1 MILKATTVGSV
12 SHARQLGQHL
22 LKRDENELVQV
33 HELSGVATQDLIKGL
48 ADMQRLSEL
57 TQGKTGLFHVAINPQ
72 AHHSGELTPEQWEG
86 CLSKIENEFS
96 LSGQP
101 RAVVQHIKDGRSH
114 YHVVY
119 QLTDPDTCKLKRLS
133 MFKIRCKSLGESLER
148 ELGHERTNREPS
160 RKSYSRDEQQQAK
173 RRGETVKDRRETIRE
188 IFEASRD
195 SKDFEARLAA
205 AGYTIAKGDRAA
217 LVMVNGQGDVFNL
230 SRELGMK
237 LGEVKQ
243 YFNGIERDL
252 PELSAVKVQL
262 KARSSEPA
270 PRSKAEEQQ
279 LLELFKETGQDV
291 AQAQVKTPAEQ
302 RAAAND
308 NTKPIQPEEKAR
320 RAANDNRPDERPPL
334 PPDKPTALEKF
345 KAFEE
350 NAQEQVKAPDRSPT
364 TAEQKLAAFRE
375 DASEIVP
382 PSKQKTMADYLKEAE
397 ELLAKSRER
406 NRGRDLDR

>member
-173 RRGETVKDRRETIRE
+173 RRGETVKDRREAIRE

-195 SKDFEARLAA
+195 SKDFKARLAA
-205 AGYTIAKGDRAA
+205 AGYSIAKGDRAA

-243 YFNGIERDL
+243 HFNGIERDL
-252 PELSAVKVQL
+252 PELSAVKAQL
-262 KARSSEPA
+262 KARSTEPA
-270 PRSKAEEQQ
+270 PRSKQEEQQ
-279 LLELFKETGQDV
+279 LLELFKETGQE
-291 AQAQVKTPAEQ
+291 AGQAQEKTSAE
-302 RAAAND
+302 RRTAAND
-308 NTKPIQPEEKAR
+308 NREPMQPEEKAH

-350 NAQEQVKAPDRSPT
+350 NAQDQVPTPSPSV
-364 TAEQKLAAFRE
+364 AEQKLAVFRE

-382 PSKQKTMADYLKEAE
+382 PPKQKTMADYLKEAE

-406 NRGRDLDR
+406 NKGRDLDR

>member
-72 AHHSGELTPEQWEG
+72 AHHSGELTPEQWQG
-86 CLSKIENEFS
+86 CLSKIENEFA

-119 QLTDPDTCKLKRLS
+119 QLTDPETCKLKRLS
-133 MFKIRCKSLGESLER
+133 MFKIRCKGLGESLER
-148 ELGHERTNREPS
+148 EFGHERTNREPG

-173 RRGETVKDRRETIRE
+173 RRGETVKDRREAIRE

-195 SKDFEARLAA
+195 SKDFEKRLAA
-205 AGYTIAKGDRAA
+205 AGYSIAKGDRAA

-252 PELSAVKVQL
+252 PELSAVKAQL
-262 KARSSEPA
+262 KARTTEPA
-270 PRSKAEEQQ
+270 PRSKQEEQQ
-279 LLELFKETGQDV
+279 LLELFKETGQELG
-291 AQAQVKTPAEQ
+291 QAQVKTPTER

-308 NTKPIQPEEKAR
+308 NTKPMQPEEKAR
-320 RAANDNRPDERPPL
+320 RAANDNRPDEKPPL

-350 NAQEQVKAPDRSPT
+350 NAQDQMPTPSPSV
-364 TAEQKLAAFRE
+364 AEQKLAAFRE
-375 DASEIVP
+375 DASDFVP
-382 PSKQKTMADYLKEAE
+382 PTKQKTMADYLKEAE